1 MPEGIVFIRQ
11 GFPKQGRPG
20 HLGNKIFV
28 PCFKRNKKLD
38 PKRAIQVYLKKTE
51 QLRNMFISGSDK
63 ETQLFISLN
72 KPHKAVS
79 KQTISTW
86 IVNVI
91 RQAYDNSDMKVKAH
105 STRAIGPSWALFKG
119 ASLAS
124 ILQAADW
131 SKDSTFRKFYY
142 RDINSQE
149 WEF

>member
-1 MPEGIVFIRQ
+1 
-11 GFPKQGRPG
+11 
-20 HLGNKIFV
+20 
-28 PCFKRNKKLD
+28 
-38 PKRAIQVYLKKTE
+38 
-51 QLRNMFISGSDK
+51 MFISGSDK

-86 IVNVI
+86 IINVI

-105 STRAIGPSWALFKG
+105 STRAIGPSWVLFKG